1 MEESPKPP
9 KRNQDARFIAQA
21 MRYSGVVTEFV
32 ACLGVLGFIGHKADE
47 KYGTDPWLLLV
58 GLMLGLGL
66 GLFVMIRQLDKLN
79 G

>member
-9 KRNQDARFIAQA
+9 KRNEDARFMALA

-32 ACLGVLGFIGHKADE
+32 AILGVLGFIGHKTDE
-47 KYGTDPWLLLV
+47 KFGSDPWGLLI

-66 GLFVMIRQLDKLN
+66 GLFVMIRQLEKLN
-79 G
+79 R